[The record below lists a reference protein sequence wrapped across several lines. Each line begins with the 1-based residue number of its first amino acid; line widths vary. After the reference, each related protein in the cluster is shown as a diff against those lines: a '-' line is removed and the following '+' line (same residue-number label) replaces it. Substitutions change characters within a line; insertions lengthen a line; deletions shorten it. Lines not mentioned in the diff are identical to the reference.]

1 MYNTNSIFAAIKP
14 FSSTAAETATTVTVS
29 VQCVRSV
36 YKLLVVSPN
45 DDDNILMNLIVVK

>member
-14 FSSTAAETATTVTVS
+14 FSSTVAETAATITVS

-36 YKLLVVSPN
+36 YKLLVALLN